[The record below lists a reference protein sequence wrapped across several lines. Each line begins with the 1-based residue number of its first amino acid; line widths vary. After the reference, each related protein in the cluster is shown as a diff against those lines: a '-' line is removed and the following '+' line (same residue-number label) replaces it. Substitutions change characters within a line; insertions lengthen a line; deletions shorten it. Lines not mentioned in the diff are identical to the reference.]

1 MKSIVEAQ
9 NGVVENGSS
18 TDQVQ
23 CTREVFKCR
32 AVYKRSDQVQ
42 LVGNQLGVE
51 QSWILE
57 ASQEKERKEHAQLQ
71 TKRGIDIEA
80 APKEDQLEDENK
92 EAGEEKDR
100 ALEGTLELDWSKI
113 SSWNS
118 KGTPKLVQQF
128 TSRSAG
134 NTKLVHQLGVGAAR
148 RSSVENE
155 EKS

>member
-57 ASQEKERKEHAQLQ
+57 ASQEQERKEHAQLQ

-100 ALEGTLELDWSKI
+100 ALHKQTDEGSSIIEIVCCANQNVKI
-113 SSWNS
+113 RR
-118 KGTPKLVQQF
+118 TH
-128 TSRSAG
+128 
-134 NTKLVHQLGVGAAR
+134 NTDPGKKMKIQLG
-148 RSSVENE
+148 
-155 EKS
+155 